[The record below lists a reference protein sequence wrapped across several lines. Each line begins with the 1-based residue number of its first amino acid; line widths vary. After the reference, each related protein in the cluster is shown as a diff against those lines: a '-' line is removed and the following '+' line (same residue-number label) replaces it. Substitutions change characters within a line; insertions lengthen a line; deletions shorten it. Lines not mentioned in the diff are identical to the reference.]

1 MCTKKRT
8 CTSQQITNAQIDMFN
23 RSANVQSQVLNTN
36 SPSSGQGQLKMQSAA
51 CKAWTD
57 ETNFCVSTVA
67 ARGSQTSSPR
77 EKCGQTLCHGEPAYV
92 DLSELQANYQQQDIL
107 AEKVAE
113 LKEELKLLCSTSD
126 LSKQGHSQDGNEGL
140 SSANA
145 DQRTSTTTVMIRNIP
160 YTYTVEELEH
170 DVQNVGFGDLYDFL
184 YLPKQRSCGRNLGYA
199 FLNFPLREHA
209 SQFQEVFHRHN
220 FKGTGEAGFRK
231 RATVS
236 EAHYQGYEAIFK
248 KLSKL
253 ANLGGRDFVSLC
265 CRMKGVQ
272 FITAEL

>member
-8 CTSQQITNAQIDMFN
+8 CTSQQIESAYVDMLHK
-23 RSANVQSQVLNTN
+23 SASVQSQAFMMN
-36 SPSSGQGQLKMQSAA
+36 SASDGQGQLKMQSAA
-51 CKAWTD
+51 CKASAD
-57 ETNFCVSTVA
+57 ETAFCVSTVA
-67 ARGSQTSSPR
+67 ARGLQTSSPR
-77 EKCGQTLCHGEPAYV
+77 EKCGPTRCQGEPAYV
-92 DLSELQANYQQQDIL
+92 DLSELQSNYHQQDIL
-107 AEKVAE
+107 AEKLAE
-113 LKEELKLLCSTSD
+113 LKEQLKLLCSTTA
-126 LSKQGHSQDGNEGL
+126 LSGQGHPLDGNEGL
-140 SSANA
+140 SSANL
-145 DQRTSTTTVMIRNIP
+145 DQRTSTTTVMIRNLP

-170 DVQNVGFGDLYDFL
+170 DVQSVGFGDLFDFL

-199 FLNFPLREHA
+199 FLNFPLQEHA
-209 SQFQEVFHRHN
+209 SQFKEVFHRHN

-253 ANLGGRDFVSLC
+253 TNIGGRDFVSSC
-265 CRMKGVQ
+265 CLMKGVQ

>member
-1 MCTKKRT
+1 MT
-8 CTSQQITNAQIDMFN
+8 
-23 RSANVQSQVLNTN
+23 V
-36 SPSSGQGQLKMQSAA
+36 
-51 CKAWTD
+51 

-231 RATVS
+231 LATVS